1 MCECVSETVP
11 LVERARLSAV
21 HSVQCRQVA
30 TDKTTKFLYKTIK
43 HLVLLYIICYNI
55 FIDYKYESGN
65 NCYIINTVVH
75 FYFTDFNTCVCVCV
89 FFFYLNVMWFALFC
103 AESSNIGLRSA
114 PACSFFPTGRCE
126 CVRLCVYACVHEHW
140 TVWIVFFVCF
150 ILRVT
155 GLLNLTVLKI
165 KLTKTFYICHYMLL
179 NVMATPVD

>member
-1 MCECVSETVP
+1 MSETVP

-75 FYFTDFNTCVCVCV
+75 VYFTDFNTC
-89 FFFYLNVMWFALFC
+89 FFFFLSQCHVVHFVLCRKFQH
-103 AESSNIGLRSA
+103 RSEER
-114 PACSFFPTGRCE
+114 PCMFIFPNR
-126 CVRLCVYACVHEHW
+126 A
-140 TVWIVFFVCF
+140 
-150 ILRVT
+150 LRVCA
-155 GLLNLTVLKI
+155 LVC
-165 KLTKTFYICHYMLL
+165 ICMC
-179 NVMATPVD
+179 T

>member
-1 MCECVSETVP
+1 MIRLKLLKGTCMTLAGKTLVCVSVCVSETVP

-75 FYFTDFNTCVCVCV
+75 VYFTDFDTCVC
-89 FFFYLNVMWFALFC
+89 FFLISISCGSLCFVRKVPT
-103 AESSNIGLRSA
+103 SVA
-114 PACSFFPTGRCE
+114 P
-126 CVRLCVYACVHEHW
+126 LHVH
-140 TVWIVFFVCF
+140 FSQ
-150 ILRVT
+150 
-155 GLLNLTVLKI
+155 
-165 KLTKTFYICHYMLL
+165 
-179 NVMATPVD
+179 